1 MEPTIFKYLFRHSMK
16 QQVFLLVL
24 TAGSFPFLYASL
36 SLPKT
41 IINEAIG
48 GTDFPQSVLEMDF
61 GQIEYLMLLCAGFLA
76 LVLVNGGFKFWI
88 NVYKGQLGERMLRRL
103 RYELFSR
110 VLRFPLPHFRRLS
123 QGEII
128 SMINAEVEPLGGF
141 SADAVALPAFQGGT
155 LLTILA
161 FMFVQDPILG
171 FAAIALYPVQ
181 MVLIPKLQKQVN
193 ELAKQRIRTVRKLS
207 EHIGEAV
214 AGMQEI
220 HAHDTSELELA
231 GFSARMNTIY
241 RIRYQIYRR
250 KFLIKFVNNFI
261 ANLTPFLFYSI
272 GGYLVIT
279 GDLTFGALV
288 AVLTAYKDLAA
299 PWKELLRYYQIT
311 EDARIKYGQL
321 VEHFQPSGMLD
332 ETLQRIEPE
341 TVEPLHGAVIATN
354 LGLEEEGGIKVIDGA
369 TFSLG
374 MAERTAVVGTSGAGR
389 AVLAQILGRLLIPS
403 SGAVKIGDHNI
414 ASLPEAVTGRR
425 IAYVDQNPYL
435 FSGSVRDNLLYGLKH
450 RPLGPPA
457 YDGEARE
464 LREKFV
470 SEAEATGNTVSD
482 IDADWIDYQAAGISG
497 PEAVTGRAIQVLG
510 KVDLENDVFAMGLL
524 GTVDPGGRPDLAE
537 RFLEARTAMRG
548 RLQDG
553 DHSDLVE
560 LFDREFYNTNL
571 SVSENL
577 LFGTPIGSEFNLDHL
592 GENAYVFSV
601 LEKAGLADA
610 FLEIGLKLATIMV
623 DLFQDLPPD
632 HEFFV
637 QFSFVSAEQLDDF
650 HHCCN
655 RAEADGLA
663 CLGPADRSMLMSLPF
678 KLTPSRHRL
687 GLIDDDMRQRLL
699 EARHLFAA
707 DLPEELRGSVAF
719 YDREKYNPAASLQD
733 NILFGRLVY
742 GRPQSQQVVGKLIEE
757 VVEALGLGETILEL
771 GLNTPVGI
779 AGSRLTVGQR
789 QKLGIA
795 RCLMKRPDLLIV
807 NDAIT
812 AIDPNGQDSIMENLF
827 AEFNA
832 RGLVWVLSRADLVRK
847 FHRVL
852 VMETG
857 RITEQGRVE
866 DLNQPG
872 KLLHKLAAA
881 E

>member
-16 QQVFLLVL
+16 QQVILLLL

-48 GTDFPQSVLEMDF
+48 GSDFPRNVLDTDF
-61 GQIEYLMLLCAGFLA
+61 GQIEYLLLLCGAFLV

-88 NVYKGQLGERMLRRL
+88 NVYKGRLGERMLRRL
-103 RYELFSR
+103 RFELFSR

-128 SMINAEVEPLGGF
+128 SMITAEVEPLGGF
-141 SADAVALPAFQGGT
+141 SGDAVALPAFQGGT

-193 ELAKQRIRTVRKLS
+193 ELAKRRIRTVRKLS

-241 RIRYQIYRR
+241 WIRYQIYRR

-288 AVLTAYKDLAA
+288 AVLAAYKDLSA

-321 VEHFQPSGMLD
+321 MEHFQPAGMLD
-332 ETLQRIEPE
+332 ETLQRLEPE
-341 TVEPLHGAVIATN
+341 TLEPLHGAVIATN
-354 LGLEEEGGIKVIDGA
+354 LALEEEGGIKIIDGA

-374 MAERTAVVGTSGAGR
+374 MAERTAVVGASGAGR
-389 AVLAQILGRLLIPS
+389 AALAQILSRLLIPS
-403 SGAVKIGDHNI
+403 SGAIKIGDRNI

-425 IAYVDQNPYL
+425 IAYADQNPYL

-450 RPLGPPA
+450 RPLVPPA
-457 YDGEARE
+457 YDGAARG
-464 LREKFV
+464 LREMFV

-482 IDADWIDYQAAGISG
+482 IDADWIDYPAAGMSG
-497 PEAVTGRAIQVLG
+497 PDGVTGRAIEVLRA
-510 KVDLENDVFAMGLL
+510 VDLEGDVFAMGLL
-524 GTVDPGGRPDLAE
+524 GVVDPSARPELAGRV
-537 RFLEARTAMRG
+537 LEARATLRD
-548 RLQDG
+548 RLRKT
-553 DHSDLVE
+553 DHSGLVE
-560 LFDREFYNTNL
+560 FFDRELYNTNL
-571 SVSENL
+571 SVAENL
-577 LFGTPIGSEFNLDHL
+577 LFGTPIGPRFDLDRL

-610 FLEIGLKLATIMV
+610 FLHIGLKLASIMV

-632 HEFFV
+632 HEFFA
-637 QFSFVSAEQLDDF
+637 QFSFVGAEQLHDF

-655 RAEADGLA
+655 RAETDGVG
-663 CLGPADRSMLMSLPF
+663 CLDDSDRNMLMSLPF

-687 GLIDDDMRQRLL
+687 GLIDDAMRRRLL

-707 DLPEELRGSVAF
+707 DLPDDLEGSVAF
-719 YDREKYNPAASLQD
+719 YDRDKYNPAASLQD

-742 GRPQSQQVVGKLIEE
+742 GRSQSQQVVGKLIED
-757 VVEALGLGETILEL
+757 VVAALGLRDTVIEL
-771 GLNTPVGI
+771 GLDTPVGI
-779 AGSRLTVGQR
+779 AGSRLAVGQR

-812 AIDPNGQDSIMENLF
+812 AIDPVGQETVMENLF
-827 AEFNA
+827 GEFNG
-832 RGLVWVLSRADLVRK
+832 RGLVWILSRADLARK
-847 FHRVL
+847 FHRAL

-857 RITEQGRVE
+857 KIMEQGRVE